1 MASLFSNILAT
12 VTGKFK
18 SLFLATPE
26 DEVRIK
32 IEKSRDRIRALA
44 RQAIAPD
51 PERDI
56 LSQDDIDY
64 TDTMSPSLIGKL
76 VFFKYEAITPNIFYD
91 MFPMVF
97 PVSVE
102 YPTFIGYNFHHLDI
116 LTRAYV
122 LDSMFPL
129 AATTEYLPDG
139 SKFNMNYDTVKAS
152 PHLMDLPGCLRRYR
166 LDKIQ
171 SPIAIIP
178 PSEWDIALFL
188 PLERM
193 VYSRGK

>member
-1 MASLFSNILAT
+1 MASLFSNLLAS
-12 VTGKFK
+12 VTNRFR
-18 SLFLATPE
+18 SLFIATPE
-26 DEVRIK
+26 DEMKIK

-97 PVSVE
+97 PISVE

-122 LDSMFPL
+122 LDNMFPL

-139 SKFNMNYDTVKAS
+139 SKFNMSYETVKNS
-152 PHLMDLPGCLRRYR
+152 PHLMDLPGCLRKYR